1 MKPMGIEKKNTKII
15 AHRGLSGIERENTV
29 AAFVAAGNRSYY
41 GIETDVHRTA
51 DGGYVLIHDGRTG
64 RVADRDI
71 EVENSTLSEL
81 RSLRLTDKEGRARGD
96 LILPLPEEYFSV
108 CKCYGKVSVLEL
120 KGSFTAEDLRKII
133 ELARSIG
140 QLEQTVFIS
149 FSFEN
154 LVELRKLLPGH
165 PVQFLTDHP
174 VDPELIGRLT
184 AEGFDLDIRE
194 DRLTA
199 ESVAAL
205 KEAGIAINC
214 WTVDRPER
222 AEELVKMG
230 VDYLTT
236 NILE

>member
-1 MKPMGIEKKNTKII
+1 MKPVRMERKKTRMI

-41 GIETDVHRTA
+41 GIETDVHRTT
-51 DGGYVLIHDGRTG
+51 DQGYVLIHDGRTG
-64 RVADRDI
+64 RVADRDL
-71 EVENSTLSEL
+71 EVEKSTLAEL
-81 RSLRLTDKEGRARGD
+81 RSLHLTDRSGRKRGD

-108 CKCYGKVSVLEL
+108 CKCYEKVSVLEL
-120 KGSFTAEDLRKII
+120 KGDFHARELSDLIA
-133 ELARSIG
+133 LAREIG
-140 QLEQTVFIS
+140 QLEHTVFIS

-165 PVQFLTDHP
+165 PVQFLTDQP
-174 VDPELIGRLT
+174 VDSELIGRLT

-194 DRLTA
+194 DRLTPL
-199 ESVAAL
+199 SVAAL
-205 KEAGIAINC
+205 KEAGIKINC
-214 WTVDRPER
+214 WTVDDPDR
-222 AEELVKMG
+222 AAELVDMG

>member
-1 MKPMGIEKKNTKII
+1 MEPVRIEKKNTRII

-51 DGGYVLIHDGRTG
+51 DGGYILIHDGRTG

-71 EVENSTLSEL
+71 EVENATLAEL
-81 RSLRLTDKEGRARGD
+81 RSLHLTDKAGRARGD
-96 LILPLPEEYFSV
+96 LILPLPQEYFSV
-108 CKCYGKVSVLEL
+108 CKCYDKVSVLEL
-120 KGSFTAEDLRKII
+120 KGSFNAKDLSEII
-133 ELARSIG
+133 EQAQSLD
-140 QLEQTVFIS
+140 QLEHTVFIS

-154 LVELRKLLPGH
+154 LVELRKLLPNH
-165 PVQFLTDHP
+165 PVQFLTDRP
-174 VDPELIGRLT
+174 VDSEWIGQLA

-194 DRLTA
+194 DRLTP

-205 KEAGIAINC
+205 KAAGIKINC

-222 AEELVKMG
+222 AAELVEMG